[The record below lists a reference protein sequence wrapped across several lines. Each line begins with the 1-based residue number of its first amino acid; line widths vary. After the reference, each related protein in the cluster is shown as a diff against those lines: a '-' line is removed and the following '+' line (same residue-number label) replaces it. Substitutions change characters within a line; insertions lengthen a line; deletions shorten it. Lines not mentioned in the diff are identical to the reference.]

1 MSKLIEKPFGDRIV
15 RRMAIACFLGL
26 GGFIA
31 WGGFVPLEEGVAATG
46 LVVVESDRQVIQHLE
61 GGIIKEIAV
70 KDGDWA
76 NAGDVLVV
84 LEETVSRA
92 SRDQVIQEYAALAAT
107 VERLQSL
114 QDGKSRP
121 DFSFLNGLDIGDVE
135 RADITSREQNQFDQ
149 QKSSSSADI
158 AVLVARRDAARKIQ
172 ASREDQI
179 KIAERSLVTANEELK
194 VVESARER
202 QLATV
207 NQVTQAQR
215 LVANLEGEIA
225 RLTSE
230 LGEAR
235 SNELDLEAQIRQT
248 RARTGQDL
256 STELNQA
263 KTELQSVEER
273 LSAAQDVLNR
283 SVIVAPV
290 SGEVLNLQFATIGGV
305 VQPGQTL
312 MEIVPDL
319 GEVTA
324 SVQIL
329 PNDRASVREGQV
341 VRTQITAYQGFNAP
355 TLEGKVVD
363 VSADLKTD
371 PVTSAVYY
379 EARIRVPAS
388 ELRKAG
394 DAEIIPG
401 MPVST
406 FIYSGQSRTMLDYLF
421 APIIESMFRGL
432 RS

>member
-1 MSKLIEKPFGDRIV
+1 MSKLIDKPFRDKMV
-15 RRMAIACFLGL
+15 RRMALVCLLGL
-26 GGFIA
+26 GGFIG

-61 GGIIKEIAV
+61 GGIIREIAV

-76 NAGDVLVV
+76 DEGQILVV
-84 LEETVSRA
+84 LEDTA
-92 SRDQVIQEYAALAAT
+92 TLAGRDQVIQEYASLSAT
-107 VERLQSL
+107 VERLTSV
-114 QDGKSRP
+114 QDGVDSP
-121 DFSFLNGLDIGDVE
+121 DFSFLDTLEIGDAE
-135 RADITSREQNQFDQ
+135 RADIIAREQDLFDQ
-149 QKSSSSADI
+149 QKSATSADI
-158 AVLVARRDAARKIQ
+158 AVLIARRDAARSIQ
-172 ASREDQI
+172 ASRRGQI
-179 KIAERSLVTANEELK
+179 EIAERSLETASTELS

-215 LVANLEGEIA
+215 LVASLDGEIA

-230 LGEAR
+230 LSEAR
-235 SNELDLEAQIRQT
+235 SSELDLEAQIRQT
-248 RARTGQDL
+248 RARSAQDVSSDL
-256 STELNQA
+256 VQSR
-263 KTELQSVEER
+263 TELQSVEER

-283 SVIVAPV
+283 SVITAPV
-290 SGEVLNLQFATIGGV
+290 SGEVLNLQFGTIGGV
-305 VQPGQTL
+305 IQSGQTI
-312 MEIVPDL
+312 MEIVPDI

-324 SVQIL
+324 SIQIK
-329 PNDRASVREGQV
+329 PADRASVREGQI

-355 TLEGKVVD
+355 TLEGTVVD

-388 ELRKAG
+388 ELAKAE
-394 DAEIIPG
+394 AVEIIPG
-401 MPVST
+401 MPVSA

-421 APIIESMFRGL
+421 APIAESLFKGL

>member
-1 MSKLIEKPFGDRIV
+1 MTKLIERPFKDGMV
-15 RRMAIACFLGL
+15 RRMALACFLGL

-70 KDGDWA
+70 NDGDWA
-76 NAGDVLVV
+76 EAGDVLVV
-84 LEETVSRA
+84 LEETVSLA

-114 QDGKSRP
+114 QDGKSP
-121 DFSFLNGLDIGDVE
+121 DFAFLNDLEIGNAE
-135 RADITSREQNQFDQ
+135 RADIISREQNQFDQ
-149 QKSSSSADI
+149 QKSASSADI

-172 ASREDQI
+172 DSRDDQI
-179 KIAERSLVTANEELK
+179 EIAERSLVTANEELK
-194 VVESARER
+194 VVETARDR

-215 LVANLEGEIA
+215 LVANLEGDIA

-230 LGEAR
+230 RSEAR

-256 STELNQA
+256 STDLLQA

-290 SGEVLNLQFATIGGV
+290 SGEVLNMQFSTIGGV

-324 SVQIL
+324 SIQIL
-329 PNDRASVREGQV
+329 PNDRASVREGQI

-388 ELRKAG
+388 ELLKAG
-394 DAEIIPG
+394 EAEIIPG
-401 MPVST
+401 MPVSA

>member
-1 MSKLIEKPFGDRIV
+1 MSKIIERPFGDRIV
-15 RRMAIACFLGL
+15 KRMAVACVLGL

-31 WGGFVPLEEGVAATG
+31 WGGFAPLEEGVAAAGTI
-46 LVVVESDRQVIQHLE
+46 VVESDRQVIQHLE

-70 KDGDWA
+70 KDGEWA
-76 NAGDVLVV
+76 EKGDVLVI
-84 LEETVSRA
+84 LEDTVTLA
-92 SRDQVIQEYAALAAT
+92 SRDQVIQEFAALSAT

-114 QDGKSRP
+114 QDGNARP
-121 DFSFLNGLDIGDVE
+121 DFSFLDALDIGTSE
-135 RADITSREQNQFDQ
+135 RADIISREQNQFDQ
-149 QKSSSSADI
+149 QKSASSADV

-172 ASREDQI
+172 SSRRNQI
-179 KIAERSLVTANEELK
+179 EIAERSLTTAKDELN

-235 SNELDLEAQIRQT
+235 SSELDLEAQIRQT
-248 RARTGQDL
+248 RARAGQDI
-256 STELNQA
+256 STELLQA
-263 KTELQSVEER
+263 KAELQTVEER

-290 SGEVLNLQFATIGGV
+290 SGEVLNMQFSTIGGV

-312 MEIVPDL
+312 MEIVPDI
-319 GEVTA
+319 GQVTA

-329 PNDRASVREGQV
+329 PNDRASVQEGQS
-341 VRTQITAYQGFNAP
+341 VRTQITAYKGVNSPTFNG
-355 TLEGKVVD
+355 TVVD

-371 PVTSAVYY
+371 PATSAVYY
-379 EARIRVPAS
+379 EARIRVPAT
-388 ELRKAG
+388 ELGKAG

-406 FIYSGQSRTMLDYLF
+406 FIYSGRSRTMLDYLV
-421 APIIESMFRGL
+421 APISESLFRGL